1 MSNKLVTSEYIYQNN
16 ASNIHSCIHGV
27 CILYAFEYLT
37 FRINGMVCYL
47 SVCIEQN
54 YIRTETL
61 AVLPTGNL
69 IFQLWACVIP
79 IYIHFLV
86 HTFASTTYSWDC
98 LLHARGAAD
107 FFSRGHVWDKI
118 FRQAD
123 GNPIIL
129 IDNEVKNLSKVT
141 KLFILFTIFSS
152 GRTCDSLLSRKIIP
166 FRDNHLPSTRWSSR

>member
-1 MSNKLVTSEYIYQNN
+1 MCWLVIVHDINLLKVILEYRNMYIYQNN
-16 ASNIHSCIHGV
+16 ASNVHSCIHGV
-27 CILYAFEYLT
+27 YRYILYAFEYLT
-37 FRINGMVCYL
+37 FRINGMVSYL

-86 HTFASTTYSWDC
+86 HTFASTTHSWDC
-98 LLHARGAAD
+98 LLHARGEAD
-107 FFSRGHVWDKI
+107 FFRRGHVWDKI

-129 IDNEVKNLSKVT
+129 IDNEVKNVSKIT
-141 KLFILFTIFSS
+141 ELFFFYYI
-152 GRTCDSLLSRKIIP
+152 
-166 FRDNHLPSTRWSSR
+166 